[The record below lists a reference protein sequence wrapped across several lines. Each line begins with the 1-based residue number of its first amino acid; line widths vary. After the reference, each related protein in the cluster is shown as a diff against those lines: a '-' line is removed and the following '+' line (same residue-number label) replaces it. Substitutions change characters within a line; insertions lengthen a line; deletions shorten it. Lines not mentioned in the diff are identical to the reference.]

1 MRRRRGSAIIETA
14 MFVPFFIILIVGMA
28 EIARVTYVYYSVHKT
43 LYNLARFI
51 GTRQGVNL
59 CDQGDA
65 EIQSAKNWALTG
77 SSGGGEPLITGLQP
91 DMVQVRVERQE
102 TGSDILGECECS
114 ISGCD
119 AAVGGRPPD
128 FVVVSIPEG
137 FPISVGLPYLTR
149 ETITFRPSVRVPYGG
164 T

>member
-1 MRRRRGSAIIETA
+1 MRRRGSVAVETA

-51 GTRQGVNL
+51 GTRQGLNL
-59 CDQGDA
+59 CDQGDP
-65 EIQSAKNWALTG
+65 EIQSVKNWALTG

-114 ISGCD
+114 VTGCD
-119 AAVGGRPPD
+119 AAAGGRPPD
-128 FVVVSIPEG
+128 FIVVSIPEG